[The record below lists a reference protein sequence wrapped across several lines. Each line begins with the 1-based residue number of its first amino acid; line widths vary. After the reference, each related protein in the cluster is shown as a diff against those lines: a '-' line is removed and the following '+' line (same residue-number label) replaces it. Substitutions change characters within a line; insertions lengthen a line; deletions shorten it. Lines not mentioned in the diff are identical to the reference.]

1 MTKVVV
7 TASTVVAYSALHTD
21 VPVRTVFA
29 VFTALGTDVGTF
41 RATLTAGT
49 DNIHAKLT

>member
-1 MTKVVV
+1 MTEVIV
-7 TASTVVAYSALHTD
+7 TSGTVVAYSALHTD
-21 VPVRTVFA
+21 VPIGTVFA

>member
-7 TASTVVAYSALHTD
+7 TAGTVVAYSALHTD
-21 VPVRTVFA
+21 VPVSTVFA

>member
-7 TASTVVAYSALHTD
+7 TAGTVVAYSTLHTD
-21 VPVRTVFA
+21 VPVSTVFA